1 MHIDCRE
8 AVGIPNGARPAKFF
22 VIDRRENCWILPANR
37 TLGIASQVKLSE
49 FHSQRVEVE
58 ETSDERLTD
67 ADDQLDRL
75 NRLQHPD
82 NARQDTEHSCLRA
95 VWYRARRRRLRK

>member
-1 MHIDCRE
+1 MRRHRRYRLIVPPRS
-8 AVGIPNGARPAKFF
+8 AKLF
-22 VIDRRENCWILPANR
+22 VINRRKDGRIFTANR
-37 TLGIASQVKLSE
+37 TLGIASEVKFPE

-58 ETSDERLTD
+58 KTFDERLTD

-82 NARQDTEHSCLRA
+82 NARQDAEHSRLRA
-95 VWYRARRRRLRK
+95 VWYCVRRRRLRE

>member
-1 MHIDCRE
+1 MHIDCGE
-8 AVGIPNGARPAKFF
+8 AIVVPHGARPAKFF
-22 VIDRRENCWILPANR
+22 VIDRRENCWILPANG
-37 TLGIASQVKLSE
+37 TLRIASQVKFSE

-58 ETSDERLTD
+58 ETSDERFTD

-82 NARQDTEHSCLRA
+82 NARQDAEHSRLRA
-95 VWYRARRRRLRK
+95 VWYCVRRRWLRK